1 MKRTLGILLAGCL
14 LDLLIG
20 DPHSIP
26 HPVTAIGKLISILEG
41 LLRRIFPKTPSGER
55 MAGGLLW
62 ILAVLISTVIPTLLL
77 WGCERLSPVLSFA
90 AESIMCGQ
98 ILAARSLRDESMK
111 VYAALKAGDIEKA
124 RRAVSMIV
132 GRDTRRL
139 DEAGITRAAVETVA
153 ENASDGVVAPLC
165 FLAIGGAPLGFFYK
179 AVNTMDSML
188 GYTDPPYRDLGFI
201 PAKLD
206 DVMNWIPARLC
217 ALLMLAAGALLRL
230 DIKNG
235 WKIFR
240 RDRLC
245 HASPNA
251 AQTESACAGLL
262 GLQLAGDA
270 WYHGILH
277 KKPTIGDPLREIEKE
292 DIPLTCRLMLLTSLL
307 ALLLFLAV
315 RALLPF

>member
-153 ENASDGVVAPLC
+153 ENALRTADAGSWGAAAARYKKRLENFSPRPSMSCQPQRGADRVGLRGASRPAACGRRLVSRHPAQK
-165 FLAIGGAPLGFFYK
+165 AYHRRSAAGDRKGGH
-179 AVNTMDSML
+179 
-188 GYTDPPYRDLGFI
+188 PPYL
-201 PAKLD
+201 PAD
-206 DVMNWIPARLC
+206 AANIPART
-217 ALLMLAAGALLRL
+217 AAFFGSPGAATFLKEEDNCSINGKTRMAEIFTYIPRRWIFLR
-230 DIKNG
+230 
-235 WKIFR
+235 
-240 RDRLC
+240 
-245 HASPNA
+245 
-251 AQTESACAGLL
+251 T
-262 GLQLAGDA
+262 
-270 WYHGILH
+270 
-277 KKPTIGDPLREIEKE
+277 
-292 DIPLTCRLMLLTSLL
+292 
-307 ALLLFLAV
+307 
-315 RALLPF
+315 